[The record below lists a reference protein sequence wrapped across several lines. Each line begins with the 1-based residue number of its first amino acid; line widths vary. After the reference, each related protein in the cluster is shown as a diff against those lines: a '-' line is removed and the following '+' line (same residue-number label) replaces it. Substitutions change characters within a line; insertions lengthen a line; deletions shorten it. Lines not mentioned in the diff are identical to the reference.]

1 MIKLRH
7 IAVSGFKRLKDIDLK
22 LPEQGTFLIEGSNEA
37 GKSSLFEA
45 VYFGIFGEPL
55 VTEENRGSLDD
66 LITYDSDRMLI
77 SVILT
82 IGRKRLR
89 VERRLSR
96 SKPSRARMTLFSDSG
111 DIIEELSSVSAVRS
125 RITAELG
132 FDGQTFLNSVFVEQ
146 KKLERLEGLSA
157 SERRKAILSLLNLE
171 ALNDLEERGRFKR
184 QELEQL
190 ESLKTRVKLAG
201 LHEEIKELERETAL
215 LADELQQAGK
225 ELSIAAIN
233 AAEGEISRLEI
244 EIKNLLSAREE
255 AMAARDQLKALKVKL
270 HEAASMARPRAT
282 EYIWP
287 LLAGTL
293 AAYIAGLK
301 FGMIVAGSIFAL
313 STLITLFMF
322 YKKYR
327 DAEAQRGKDTENSSL
342 PVSRKAQH
350 EELEAAAGELDALE
364 QRLVE
369 VKARQRYHQNHLER
383 LLSSG
388 IAFSPDQIEAGL
400 MSAEEGRRYL
410 ELSRL
415 YQEHLRLVEQKRGAV
430 SALMPEYAGT
440 ESFISEGRAAAEVEL
455 TALKH
460 DLALRE
466 CTAEL
471 ASRARERL
479 VRRILPATT
488 AYMRRMLPLLTADRY
503 HDVEIGEDYR
513 IRVWDQRAGGWRSK
527 NIFSGGTRDQF
538 SLALRLAFAMATLP
552 QERGSAP
559 SFIFLDEP
567 LGSFDRERT
576 EALIRLITA
585 GEVAD
590 TFEQIFIISHNLSA
604 PAASFDYHLR
614 LENGRLLLL

>member
-82 IGRKRLR
+82 IGRKRLQ

-96 SKPSRARMTLFSDSG
+96 GKPSRARMTLFSDSG
-111 DIIEELSSVSAVRS
+111 DITEEVSSVGAVRS

-171 ALNDLEERGRFKR
+171 ALNELEEGGRFKR
-184 QELEQL
+184 HELEQL
-190 ESLKTRVKLAG
+190 ESLKARVKLAG
-201 LHEEIKELERETAL
+201 LHEEINDLKRETAL

-225 ELSIAAIN
+225 RLSIAAIS
-233 AAEGEISRLEI
+233 AAEAELSRLEM
-244 EIKNLLSAREE
+244 EIKSLLSAREE
-255 AMAARDQLKALKVKL
+255 AMAAQEQLETLKAKL
-270 HEAASMARPRAT
+270 HETASMIRPQAT

-287 LLAGTL
+287 LLAGIL

-301 FGMIVAGSIFAL
+301 FGMVAAGSIFVL
-313 STLITLFMF
+313 STLITLFML
-322 YKKYR
+322 YKKHGG
-327 DAEAQRGKDTENSSL
+327 AEAQRDKDTESSSL
-342 PVSRKAQH
+342 SASRKAQH
-350 EELEAAAGELDALE
+350 EELKAAVGELDALE
-364 QRLVE
+364 QRLVD
-369 VKARQRYHQNHLER
+369 VKARQCYHREHLER
-383 LLSSG
+383 LLSSET
-388 IAFSPDQIEAGL
+388 AFSADQIGAGL
-400 MSAEEGRRYL
+400 MFSEEGRRYL

-415 YQEHLRLVEQKRGAV
+415 HQEHLRLMEQKRGAV
-430 SALMPEYAGT
+430 FALMPEYAGT
-440 ESFISEGRAAAEVEL
+440 ESFTGGDRAAAEAEL

-466 CTAEL
+466 CVAEL

-576 EALIRLITA
+576 EALIRLITV

-590 TFEQIFIISHNLSA
+590 TFEQIFIISHNFSS
-604 PAASFDYHLR
+604 PTASFDYHLR
-614 LENGRLLLL
+614 LENGHLLLS